1 MKDIINSWNTFLDV
15 FEKSVLNDHGYLI
28 LGIGIAVLVALFAL
42 LCYRARTNRSM
53 GRLISALMIV
63 WAVILVF
70 VAVWYIISLTSNVL
84 FTGVV

>member
-70 VAVWYIISLTSNVL
+70 VAIWYIISLTSNVL